1 MDPLCTRASQTHP
14 GFVVSSRLQVCLLHG
29 AAQRQLLRPGSQLYE
44 PSYGHRER
52 MYFPNPHGVLCDLEL
67 TLSRT
72 PFSGNP
78 AILLMFQ
85 SVSRVFQRGVS
96 HPKWQRVL

>member
-1 MDPLCTRASQTHP
+1 MDPLCTQAPQTHP
-14 GFVVSSRLQVCLLHG
+14 GFAVSSRLQVCT
-29 AAQRQLLRPGSQLYE
+29 QRQLLRLGSLFHV

-52 MYFPNPHGVLCDLEL
+52 MYFPNPHGVLCDLEV

-78 AILLMFQ
+78 AILLMLHCVQ
-85 SVSRVFQRGVS
+85 SVSERGFPPQVAE
-96 HPKWQRVL
+96 VL